1 MSHVTLRNESNH
13 DIELVTY
20 SVSCVHRWTT
30 MSPVRMSHVTRR
42 VRMSHVTHRVR
53 MSHVT
58 RKVRMSHVTHMN
70 ESCHTYEGDTHARYI
85 NDKKSLKLPSTG
97 PVRLK
102 THLTMHP
109 ITYTTDTNTYE

>member
-1 MSHVTLRNESNH
+1 MSHSAMSHVKLRNESNH
-13 DIELVTY
+13 KIESVTY

-42 VRMSHVTHRVR
+42 VRLSHVTHRVRMSHVTHRVR
-53 MSHVT
+53 MSHVP

-85 NDKKSLKLPSTG
+85 NDKKSLKLP
-97 PVRLK
+97 
-102 THLTMHP
+102 
-109 ITYTTDTNTYE
+109 